1 MTQVLVLAD
10 NGELDIRTAIAAL
23 RRAHG
28 VEIVTM
34 TADIGQSRDVRTTRD
49 NALAAGALRAHVF
62 DAVDDFVRGY
72 VLPAL
77 QSVPAPVPALASRTT
92 LAYPIIAARLVEV
105 AQLEQSRL
113 VAHGGGDELSAA
125 IRSLDGSL
133 QVVTVDPAAL
143 ATERPPCRITTMP
156 SRHLLQRPVSDPS
169 VARGVVANVEIQFD
183 EAIPVAI
190 NGVTLTLTELL
201 ESLSLIGGEHGI
213 GHAEAA
219 HAPGALVLDA
229 AYRALDRRSGVV
241 RIELLDGQQRV
252 LDTDPGPC
260 ELVNHA

>member
-1 MTQVLVLAD
+1 MTPVIVLAD
-10 NGELDIRTAIAAL
+10 DGEFDVRQAVAAL
-23 RRAHG
+23 RRAHDLD
-28 VEIVTM
+28 VVTM
-34 TADIGQSRDVRTTRD
+34 TVDIGQSRDVRAIRD
-49 NALAAGALRAHVF
+49 TALAAGALRAHVF
-62 DAVDDFVRGY
+62 DGVDDFVRDC

-77 QSVPAPVPALASRTT
+77 QSPPASVPVIASTAT

-105 AQLEQSRL
+105 AQLEGARI
-113 VAHGGGDELSAA
+113 VAHGGRHELSAA
-125 IRSLDGSL
+125 IRHLDASV
-133 QVVTVDPAAL
+133 QVLTIEAPGWSVSRPQFRTTAA
-143 ATERPPCRITTMP
+143 P

-183 EAIPVAI
+183 ESIPVAI

-213 GHAEAA
+213 GHSESAN
-219 HAPGALVLDA
+219 APGALLLDA

-252 LDTDPGPC
+252 LDTDPGAG

>member
-1 MTQVLVLAD
+1 MTQALVLAYD
-10 NGELDIRTAIAAL
+10 GEFDIRDAIAAL

-28 VEIVTM
+28 VEVVTM
-34 TADIGQSRDVRTTRD
+34 TVDIGQSRDVRTTRD
-49 NALAAGALRAHVF
+49 NALAAGAWRAHVF

-77 QSVPAPVPALASRTT
+77 QSVPAPVPTLASRTT

-105 AQLEQSRL
+105 AQLERARL
-113 VAHGGGDELSAA
+113 VAHGGGDELTTA
-125 IRSLDGSL
+125 IASRDASLP
-133 QVVTVDPAAL
+133 VVTIDPTSRS
-143 ATERPPCRITTMP
+143 TERSPFRVTGTP

-252 LDTDPGPC
+252 LDAHPGTR